1 MNMFHVK
8 LVFIS
13 VRGEN
18 LSIFLFI
25 VFLNFKARVSD
36 ICSIMV
42 VNDLSCSTAEQ
53 EDYMV
58 KADDILLF
66 SVGHSVLYKYPP
78 TSLSFICD
86 TNRVREYF
94 TNNSSRNFQ
103 RMDYVNEESFYS
115 DEGNKDLSPEWR
127 EKAKELVEENPAER

>member
-94 TNNSSRNFQ
+94 TNN
-103 RMDYVNEESFYS
+103 
-115 DEGNKDLSPEWR
+115 
-127 EKAKELVEENPAER
+127 